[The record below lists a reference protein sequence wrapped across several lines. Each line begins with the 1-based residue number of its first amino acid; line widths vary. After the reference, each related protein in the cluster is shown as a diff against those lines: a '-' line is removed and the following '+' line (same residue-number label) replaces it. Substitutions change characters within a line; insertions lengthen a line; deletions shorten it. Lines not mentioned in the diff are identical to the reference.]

1 VEIVFTSNTPELV
14 RIRRTLSLNGNTSI
28 FVNDCRFSEEDF
40 GHFLLQSK
48 IHVASRNFML
58 LQGEA
63 DFLATASPAT
73 MTELFERMSGSIQFK
88 KDCVLLEKRL
98 LGVKQTV
105 MDLSHQKAQVRT
117 EQKKLKE
124 LLQTSA

>member
-1 VEIVFTSNTPELV
+1 VEIVFTTNTPELL
-14 RIRRTLSLNGNTSI
+14 RIRRTLSLNGHANI
-28 FVNDCRFSEEDF
+28 YINDAQLSEEDF

-48 IHVASRNFML
+48 VHVASRNFML

-88 KDCVLLEKRL
+88 KECVLLEKRL
-98 LGVKQTV
+98 EGVKQKIN
-105 MDLSHQKAQVRT
+105 DLSH
-117 EQKKLKE
+117 
-124 LLQTSA
+124 